1 MGAASESREPT
12 RPSGSAAFTT
22 THWSLVLQA
31 ADSQS
36 PLLNEALERLCRAY
50 WPPIH
55 TYLRRNGHSPEDARD
70 LTQSFFA
77 YLLER
82 RALRIADP
90 ERGRFRSFLLGSLR
104 HFLAHERERAQA
116 LKRGGNVPLFSL
128 EELGPEEATA
138 LDVAD
143 GLSPEAAFDR
153 RWALEQIERALQ
165 HLREGYATE
174 GRGPLFD
181 LLKNYVWGEHNNLT
195 LAQIAARLE
204 LTEEAVKK
212 AVQRLRARLQSALRQ
227 EIGQTLSSPDQIDE
241 ELRHLRQA
249 LLGQPPVR

>member
-1 MGAASESREPT
+1 MGAASESREPA
-12 RPSGSAAFTT
+12 RLSGGAGFTS

-36 PLLNEALERLCRAY
+36 PSVSEALERLCRAY

-55 TYLRRNGHSPEDARD
+55 TYLRRNGYPPEDARD

-77 YLLER
+77 HLLER

-90 ERGRFRSFLLGSLR
+90 ERGRFRSFLLGSLKY
-104 HFLAHERERAQA
+104 FLAHERERVQAQ
-116 LKRGGNVPLFSL
+116 KRGGNVPLFSL
-128 EELGPEEATA
+128 DELGPEEGAA
-138 LDVAD
+138 PEVAD

-165 HLREGYATE
+165 RLREGYSTE

-181 LLKNYVWGEHNNLT
+181 LLKDYVWGEHNDLT
-195 LAQIAARLE
+195 LAQIAARLD

-212 AVQRLRARLQSALRQ
+212 AVQRLRARLQTALRQ

-249 LLGQPPVR
+249 LLGDPR